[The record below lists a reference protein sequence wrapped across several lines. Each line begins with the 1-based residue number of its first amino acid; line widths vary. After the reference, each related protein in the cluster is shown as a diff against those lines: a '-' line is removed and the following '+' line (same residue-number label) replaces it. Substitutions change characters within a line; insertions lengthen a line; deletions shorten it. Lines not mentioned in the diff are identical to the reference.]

1 MHAWHEKSQKHV
13 CGIHSLYIYIYIKVY
28 HHVAEDLLLLFLH
41 DLLLRLCLA
50 KFNFLSTSQP
60 II

>member
-1 MHAWHEKSQKHV
+1 MRGMKKV
-13 CGIHSLYIYIYIKVY
+13 KNMCVVFIVYIYIYIKVY

-50 KFNFLSTSQP
+50 KLNFLSTSQP